1 MIEKNIR
8 LQPHHSRDLLVGRRS
23 DGRRPKYQ
31 PPGGGATSLGS
42 GRDVGGSRNGGASHD
57 RGGGQ
62 HQRAAQAAQAAA
74 AANRAAEQKAAAER
88 EMRATIAQAES
99 NQREAERAN
108 QLAEARRLMTQ
119 PTTVDVPIEGPE
131 LIPGTTGPVTLDPYQ
146 QSYISPGQV
155 DIKDRYQTG
164 DYADLVKAPVD
175 VGFQE
180 ALRKQQIATDL
191 RQKQQDLAYGQFFR
205 PQPVVEKPRTGIGGA
220 LKTMGKG
227 ILETALMPFLP
238 KPVRTAWSGYKR
250 AKQLEGLAKRTGILD
265 KDIVPTLNLSNL
277 TSTIDKARGRQ
288 FDPKDPIGWTGEQ
301 KRTKTFHEGEGGD
314 KQQETT
320 VQEAIAGKG
329 LEEGQKMLG
338 IDEIKKRYS
347 LLQTTL
353 NNGYYVDN
361 KGRTIQLNDQQKAML
376 TNYISQIDDYLVN
389 VDTRTMSAYGG
400 RIDKPLTGRSRD
412 I

>member
-1 MIEKNIR
+1 MIDKSLR
-8 LQPHHSRDLLVGRRS
+8 Y
-23 DGRRPKYQ
+23 KYQ
-31 PPGGGATSLGS
+31 WGGPGGKSPGTSAS
-42 GRDVGGSRNGGASHD
+42 GGSRNGSHD
-57 RGGGQ
+57 RGGAQ
-62 HQRAAQAAQAAA
+62 HRAAAQRATQAPSPHRDDSAERAAQAAADALNAAREAEARETAREKAIQVA
-74 AANRAAEQKAAAER
+74 ALTPKTIEPIRSAHVDTPTQIAEQKEIDLYGYQDAKARAPTTLIPRYKEVTKGVPFLEDPITQKQRHYYGPIGSQIQPTGFGSKGDKTWHEAAEAGMKR
-88 EMRATIAQAES
+88 GFWDSGLGNLLKGAGAAVALPFAS
-99 NQREAERAN
+99 
-108 QLAEARRLMTQ
+108 
-119 PTTVDVPIEGPE
+119 
-131 LIPGTTGPVTLDPYQ
+131 TLLP
-146 QSYISPGQV
+146 
-155 DIKDRYQTG
+155 KD
-164 DYADLVKAPVD
+164 
-175 VGFQE
+175 
-180 ALRKQQIATDL
+180 
-191 RQKQQDLAYGQFFR
+191 
-205 PQPVVEKPRTGIGGA
+205 
-220 LKTMGKG
+220 MM
-227 ILETALMPFLP
+227 TALTWGKRGYDL
-238 KPVRTAWSGYKR
+238 KQGKYDTALQK
-250 AKQLEGLAKRTGILD
+250 LGI
-265 KDIVPTLNLSNL
+265 NRSNL
-277 TSTIDKARGRQ
+277 ISNIEKAKGRQ